1 MINYTDKQM
10 EILQRLNSL
19 IDETGSQNKVAQM
32 IGVSASVI
40 SSVRKGDYAGN
51 TDAIFQKISEYF
63 GVKAEAETTY
73 SPIAYCDTFISSQIY
88 EIIRLCHIKGGLS
101 IVCGDAGI
109 GKTKAVYKYA
119 KDHPTN
125 CTIITMNPCLTG
137 AKTLLSVIAEKI
149 EAEQRYSIPQLWN
162 SVLNKLSDGMVLIF
176 DEAQHMTL
184 KNIETLRSFSDHF
197 QNMGQTLGIV
207 FVGNP
212 ETVHRMGVKR
222 AEFAQIANRARQIKV
237 YTTQQIVRDDII
249 KLFPPLKGHDKE
261 IDYLYQIAQTRQG
274 LRGTVNLF
282 SNAWDNENITYEG
295 LVAMT
300 KFMEMEL

>member
-1 MINYTDKQM
+1 
-10 EILQRLNSL
+10 
-19 IDETGSQNKVAQM
+19 
-32 IGVSASVI
+32 
-40 SSVRKGDYAGN
+40 
-51 TDAIFQKISEYF
+51 
-63 GVKAEAETTY
+63 
-73 SPIAYCDTFISSQIY
+73 
-88 EIIRLCHIKGGLS
+88 
-101 IVCGDAGI
+101 
-109 GKTKAVYKYA
+109 
-119 KDHPTN
+119 
-125 CTIITMNPCLTG
+125 
-137 AKTLLSVIAEKI
+137 
-149 EAEQRYSIPQLWN
+149 
-162 SVLNKLSDGMVLIF
+162 
-176 DEAQHMTL
+176 
-184 KNIETLRSFSDHF
+184 
-197 QNMGQTLGIV
+197 MGQTLGIV

-249 KLFPPLKGHDKE
+249 KLFPPLKGHYKE